1 MKTHI
6 LIITFLLALFVGCSR
21 ESDTSDAYGTF
32 EADEVLVSAQTNGQ
46 LVYSI
51 AEDGMQV
58 KKGEI
63 IAIVD
68 TSALVLSK
76 EMLQAKTDATQTR
89 ISQIDAQVAV
99 QKQQI
104 ANLRIDQE
112 RVKKLIPNGAAT
124 QKQLDDINGA
134 MALLNKQVDAT
145 LSQKSSVLAEMKALD
160 VQMRQVSDNIEKCY
174 IKNPL
179 NGVILSKLALKGEIV
194 AFGKPVYTIA
204 DISTLDLKVF
214 ISGAQLPEVK
224 LNQKVKVWIDDGVKE
239 NKQLEGELVWI
250 SENAEFT
257 PKIIQTKEERVK
269 LVYAIKI
276 RVVNDGSLKI
286 GMPGEVTFQ

>member
-6 LIITFLLALFVGCSR
+6 LITIFLLAIFVGCSR
-21 ESDTSDAYGTF
+21 ENETSDAYGTF

-58 KKGEI
+58 KKDQL

-68 TSALVLSK
+68 TSSLVLSK
-76 EMLQAKTDATQTR
+76 ELLQAKTGAIKTR

-99 QKQQI
+99 QNQQI
-104 ANLRIDQE
+104 TNLKVDQE

-124 QKQLDDINGA
+124 QKQLDDLNGA
-134 MALLNKQVDAT
+134 IALLHKQVEAT
-145 LSQKSSVLAEMKALD
+145 LSQKSSVIAEMNALD
-160 VQMRQVSDNIEKCY
+160 VQMRQISDNIQKCY

-179 NGVILSKLALKGEIV
+179 NGIILSKLALQGEIV
-194 AFGKPVYTIA
+194 MFGKPVYTVA
-204 DISTLDLKVF
+204 DLSTLDLKVF

-224 LNQKVKVWIDDGVKE
+224 LNQPVKVMIDDGAD
-239 NKQLEGELVWI
+239 NTRTLEGEVVWI
-250 SENAEFT
+250 SKNAEFT
-257 PKIIQTKEERVK
+257 PKIIQTREERVK

>member
-58 KKGEI
+58 KKGEL

-68 TSALVLSK
+68 TSALMLSK
-76 EMLQAKTDATQTR
+76 ELLQAKTDATQTR

-104 ANLRIDQE
+104 ANLRVDQE

-124 QKQLDDINGA
+124 QKQLDDLNGA
-134 MALLNKQVDAT
+134 MALLNKQVEAT

-160 VQMRQVSDNIEKCY
+160 VQMHQVLDNIEKCY
-174 IKNPL
+174 IRNPL

-194 AFGKPVYTIA
+194 MFGKPVYTIA

-214 ISGAQLPEVK
+214 ISGAQLPEVQ

-250 SENAEFT
+250 AENAEFT

-269 LVYAIKI
+269 LVYAIKV
-276 RVVNDGSLKI
+276 RVINDGSLKI